1 MPKIAAPKLAP
12 FTIAAVLTLALG
24 AALLAATSQ
33 QAATAAPAS
42 SPMPK
47 GFECHAEVLSG
58 SGAGFKSSQ
67 EESEDAAIANWQEKA
82 HKIYPE
88 ATWETAKDSGIQCV
102 KQGLYSKCFANGFPC
117 RPKAE

>member
-1 MPKIAAPKLAP
+1 MPKIAAPKITPL
-12 FTIAAVLTLALG
+12 TVAVLTVALG
-24 AALLAATSQ
+24 AALLAAMPQ
-33 QAATAAPAS
+33 QAAAGPEAP

-67 EESEDAAIANWQEKA
+67 EESEDAAIANWLEKA
-82 HKIYPE
+82 HAIYPE

>member
-1 MPKIAAPKLAP
+1 MPKIARFKIAPP
-12 FTIAAVLTLALG
+12 IASLLIFAFG
-24 AALLAATSQ
+24 AALLAAMPN
-33 QAATAAPAS
+33 QAAAGPEAP
-42 SPMPK
+42 SPVPK

-67 EESEDAAIANWQEKA
+67 EESEDAAIANWLEKA

-117 RPKAE
+117 RPKTE